1 MISVE
6 VAGPTSIHTYVAAPN
21 DIRGMAGWLQ
31 TECVAMNGRGGFITK
46 GISNLVDYVTSST
59 ASVRLLNSYRKL
71 TSDSSAKSPPK
82 EFTVTLLPSSDLS
95 HFAYSP

>member
-31 TECVAMNGRGGFITK
+31 KECVAVSARGGFVTK
-46 GISNLVDYVTSST
+46 GIAELVNYVTSST
-59 ASVRLLNSYRKL
+59 ASVRLLNSYRKIR
-71 TSDSSAKSPPK
+71 PPK
-82 EFTVTLLPSSDLS
+82 VYPSRPIPQLPSSNLS
-95 HFAYSP
+95 YFAHTP

>member
-21 DIRGMAGWLQ
+21 DVRGMAGWLQ
-31 TECVAMNGRGGFITK
+31 NECVALSGRGGFITR

-71 TSDSSAKSPPK
+71 ILDSSAKSLSW
-82 EFTVTLLPSSDLS
+82 ELTLS
-95 HFAYSP
+95 HNFQAPV